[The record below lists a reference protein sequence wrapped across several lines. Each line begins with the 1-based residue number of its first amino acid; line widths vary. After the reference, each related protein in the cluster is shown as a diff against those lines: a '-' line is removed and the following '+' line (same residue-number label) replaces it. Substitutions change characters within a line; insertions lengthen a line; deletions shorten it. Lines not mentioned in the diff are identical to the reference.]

1 MERQELNRKRSSHL
15 DHVFALRKP
24 YEDSKV
30 RCQTD
35 RTFQSIIIDGA
46 DNQKCSCPHQWRYY
60 VRREE
65 KPDSAVEQKI
75 ETVIVH
81 GTVMNFYVC
90 PPFIPTGITLLFPFC
105 WTVYLMSLQRLKSS
119 ESNLMVFHFFLF
131 FIPYVCEW
139 CYWYVGGSENVNYS
153 VHVLCALLVHHG
165 VFREVYTNR
174 LPVG

>member
-1 MERQELNRKRSSHL
+1 MSNVERQELNRKRSTHL

-46 DNQKCSCPHQWRYY
+46 DNQKCSCPHQWRYH

-81 GTVMNFYVC
+81 GTVTNFYVC
-90 PPFIPTGITLLFPFC
+90 PPFIPTGMNLTVSVLLDSLLDVPPEVEVLRIQFDGIPLFP
-105 WTVYLMSLQRLKSS
+105 
-119 ESNLMVFHFFLF
+119 LF
-131 FIPYVCEW
+131 
-139 CYWYVGGSENVNYS
+139 YS
-153 VHVLCALLVHHG
+153 ICM
-165 VFREVYTNR
+165 
-174 LPVG
+174 